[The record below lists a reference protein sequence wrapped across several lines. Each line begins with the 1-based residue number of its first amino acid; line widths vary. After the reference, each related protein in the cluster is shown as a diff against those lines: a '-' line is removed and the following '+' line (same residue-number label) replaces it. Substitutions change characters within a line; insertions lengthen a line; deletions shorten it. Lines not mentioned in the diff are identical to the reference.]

1 MIRSRHL
8 LGASFCA
15 LWLVGLIVTTA
26 QAAAPGIAGRWQL
39 NDALTREAN
48 PPEKRSNSTFGG
60 FGAPTL
66 VVGGMPVPIPGTGGS
81 QPGIGGSSPDP
92 AVLRAIELAIQPAGD
107 RITLEYVGAATETLG
122 RGNVQGQKS
131 SWDERMLKTSYET
144 TTRKVSQVYEV
155 DADGRLRVEV
165 KLNPNQ
171 GRTQKHYRVFD
182 RVTP

>member
-1 MIRSRHL
+1 MTPSRHRVAAL
-8 LGASFCA
+8 L
-15 LWLVGLIVTTA
+15 LLL
-26 QAAAPGIAGRWQL
+26 AAPGAPIATAAVADGIAGRWQL
-39 NDALTREAN
+39 NDTLTREAN

-66 VVGGMPVPIPGTGGS
+66 VVGGIPVPIPGTGGA

-92 AVLRAIELAIQPAGD
+92 AVLRTLELVIQPAGE
-107 RITLEYVGAATETLG
+107 RITLDYVGVATETLE

-131 SWDERMLKTSYET
+131 RWDEQSLKTSYET
-144 TTRKVSQVYEV
+144 TTREVSQVYEV
-155 DADGRLRVEV
+155 DRDGRLQVEV

-182 RVTP
+182 RIAP